1 MYMNYFKGEQ
11 YMFCTKCGAKNPEDA
26 TFCYKCGN
34 EMYLNPESPSDMP
47 ADDKKETYTTIF
59 GNEYTIEDESEE
71 EKDINTFNEVSD
83 NKTNPL
89 SSFWGDIINFNGKM
103 SRYDFWS
110 ATIVMAAVNIILLAI
125 CGYINS
131 MLLWYFYDLFFL
143 IATLSAS
150 VRRLHDINKSGAY
163 VLLNLIPLV
172 GQVILLIMLLQ
183 KGKAKSYSEAWWSGL
198 FAASTLLLLLGGVYV
213 VTTAYEYYQEQ
224 QELQEYRDD
233 LDKSIN
239 DLENN
244 SYDSDYDY

>member
-1 MYMNYFKGEQ
+1 
-11 YMFCTKCGAKNPEDA
+11 
-26 TFCYKCGN
+26 
-34 EMYLNPESPSDMP
+34 
-47 ADDKKETYTTIF
+47 
-59 GNEYTIEDESEE
+59 
-71 EKDINTFNEVSD
+71 
-83 NKTNPL
+83 
-89 SSFWGDIINFNGKM
+89 
-103 SRYDFWS
+103 
-110 ATIVMAAVNIILLAI
+110 MAAVNIILLAI

-198 FAASTLLLLLGGVYV
+198 FAASTLLLLLGGVYI

>member
-1 MYMNYFKGEQ
+1 
-11 YMFCTKCGAKNPEDA
+11 MFCTKCGAKNPEDA
-26 TFCYKCGN
+26 KFCYKCGN
-34 EMYLNPESPSDMP
+34 EMYLNPESLSDMP

-59 GNEYTIEDESEE
+59 GNEYIIEDESEE

-103 SRYDFWS
+103 SRHDFWS

-131 MLLWYFYDLFFL
+131 MLLWYIYDLFFL

-183 KGKAKSYSEAWWSGL
+183 KGETSSYVSPRWDGVIAIATIILVIGGL
-198 FAASTLLLLLGGVYV
+198 LVGGV
-213 VTTAYEYYQEQ
+213 AYSDYQHQ
-224 QELQEYRDD
+224 QEIQDEV
-233 LDKSIN
+233 
-239 DLENN
+239 

>member
-172 GQVILLIMLLQ
+172 GQVALLIMLLQ
-183 KGKAKSYSEAWWSGL
+183 ENEVDKKKVVDDPINNMDDKGFYL
-198 FAASTLLLLLGGVYV
+198 TAAVFIGIILVILLPLLLNGTL
-213 VTTAYEYYQEQ
+213 
-224 QELQEYRDD
+224 
-233 LDKSIN
+233 
-239 DLENN
+239 
-244 SYDSDYDY
+244 